1 MRRPSIGIEVP
12 GSGPDLFFYTAG
24 PKIGAEMIHENLSQ
38 SIEDLSSRII
48 AIRDSL

>member
-1 MRRPSIGIEVP
+1 VADAGRGFDIILDARYPS
-12 GSGPDLFFYTAG
+12 LT
-24 PKIGAEMIHENLSQ
+24 MIHENLSQ